1 MYSNEIMEE
10 FYNPQNYGVIK
21 GASGVG
27 KVTSEI
33 GSEII
38 KIFIKVEDERI
49 VDAQFQTFGG
59 VVAIALTSFATRLMI
74 GKSLR
79 QVRNITSNSLIEM
92 SGNDIPENKMYI
104 VQLVLN
110 AIYGS
115 VDSYFNKSAKNDD

>member
-1 MYSNEIMEE
+1 MYSNKIMEE

-27 KVTSEI
+27 KVTSDV

-38 KIFIKVEDERI
+38 KIFIKVEKDKI

-59 VVAIALTSFATRLMI
+59 VVAIACSSIATTLMI
-74 GKSLR
+74 GKSLKEI
-79 QVRNITSNSLIEM
+79 RNITTNTILEIVGEV
-92 SGNDIPENKMYI
+92 PETKMYI
-104 VQLVLN
+104 VQAVVS

>member
-1 MYSNEIMEE
+1 MYSNKIKEE

-27 KVTSEI
+27 KVTSDV

-38 KIFIKVEDERI
+38 KIFIKVEDDKI
-49 VDAQFQTFGG
+49 IDAQFQTFGG
-59 VVAIALTSFATRLMI
+59 VVAIACSSIATTLMV
-74 GKSLR
+74 GKTLR
-79 QVRNITSNSLIEM
+79 QVRNITTNTILEIVGE
-92 SGNDIPENKMYI
+92 IPENKMYI
-104 VQLVLN
+104 VQAVVS

>member
-1 MYSNEIMEE
+1 MYSNKIMEE

-27 KVTSEI
+27 KVTSDV

-38 KIFIKVEDERI
+38 KIFIKVEDDKI
-49 VDAQFQTFGG
+49 IDAQFQTFGG
-59 VVAIALTSFATRLMI
+59 VVAIACSSIATTLMV
-74 GKSLR
+74 GKTLR
-79 QVRNITSNSLIEM
+79 QVRNITTNTILEIVGE
-92 SGNDIPENKMYI
+92 IPENKMYI
-104 VQLVLN
+104 VQAVVS

>member
-1 MYSNEIMEE
+1 MYSNVIMEE

-27 KVTSEI
+27 KVTSDV

-38 KIFIKVEDERI
+38 KIFIKVEKDKI

-59 VVAIALTSFATRLMI
+59 VVAIACSSIATTLMI
-74 GKSLR
+74 GKSLKEI
-79 QVRNITSNSLIEM
+79 RNITTNTILEIVGEV
-92 SGNDIPENKMYI
+92 PETKMYI
-104 VQLVLN
+104 VQAVVS

>member
-1 MYSNEIMEE
+1 MYSNRIMEE

-27 KVTSEI
+27 KVTSDI

-38 KIFIKVEDERI
+38 KIFIKVEDDKI

-59 VVAIALTSFATRLMI
+59 VVAIACSSVATTLMI
-74 GKSLR
+74 GKTLR
-79 QVRNITSNSLIEM
+79 QIRNITANSILEIVGEV
-92 SGNDIPENKMYI
+92 PETKMYI
-104 VQLVLN
+104 IQAVVS

-115 VDSYFNKSAKNDD
+115 VDSYFNKSSKNDD

>member
-1 MYSNEIMEE
+1 MYSNKIMEE

-27 KVTSEI
+27 KVTSDV

-38 KIFIKVEDERI
+38 KIFIKVEDDKI
-49 VDAQFQTFGG
+49 IDAQFQTFGG
-59 VVAIALTSFATRLMI
+59 VVAIACSSIATTLMI
-74 GKSLR
+74 GKTLR
-79 QVRNITSNSLIEM
+79 QVRNITTNTILEIVGE
-92 SGNDIPENKMYI
+92 IPENKMYI
-104 VQLVLN
+104 VQAVVS

>member
-1 MYSNEIMEE
+1 MYSNRIMEE

-27 KVTSEI
+27 KVTSDV

-38 KIFIKVEDERI
+38 KIFIKVEDDKI

-59 VVAIALTSFATRLMI
+59 VVAIACSSIATTLMI
-74 GKSLR
+74 GKSIK
-79 QVRNITSNSLIEM
+79 QIRNITANSILEIVGEV
-92 SGNDIPENKMYI
+92 PENKMYI
-104 VQLVLN
+104 VQAVIS

-115 VDSYFNKSAKNDD
+115 IDSYYNKSAKNND